1 MKSLIHGLAEFLF
14 QTPTASV
21 LLAFRNFNYDN
32 YRLALNEMMHD
43 EYKRIFLNDQRV
55 KVENQFIDQKW
66 ILQKHTVSLFIS
78 HCGMGSIAEGL
89 YFQKPILCL
98 LLCNDQFPNAIMI
111 NQSGVGQSFFVPL
124 SLWELFLKPT
134 SFHFYTFTATSV
146 TMKLSA
152 MWRNSR
158 YEKAARVMSIE
169 IKHAGGVK
177 RAVEEIEFL
186 VSLNGDLDRYA
197 PFQSTLPF
205 YQRYLFDII
214 FIYIILPIIIMLYL
228 FIKCCKRTR
237 KEKTD

>member
-1 MKSLIHGLAEFLF
+1 MKSLSYGLAEFLF
-14 QTPTASV
+14 HTPTASV

-43 EYKRIFLNDQRV
+43 ECKRIFLNDQCV

-66 ILQKHTVSLFIS
+66 ILQQHRVSLFIS

-98 LLCNDQFPNAIMI
+98 LLCNDQLPNAIMI
-111 NQSGVGQSFFVPL
+111 NQSGVGQSFFVPP
-124 SLWELFLKPT
+124 SLWELFLKP
-134 SFHFYTFTATSV
+134 TSV

-205 YQRYLFDII
+205 YQRYLFGIV

-237 KEKTD
+237 KQMTD